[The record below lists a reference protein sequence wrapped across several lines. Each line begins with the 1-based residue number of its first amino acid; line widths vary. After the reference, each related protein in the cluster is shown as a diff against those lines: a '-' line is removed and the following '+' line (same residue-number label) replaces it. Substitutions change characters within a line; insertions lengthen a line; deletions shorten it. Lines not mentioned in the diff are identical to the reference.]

1 MFGCVFWRSKCSV
14 QSRPSCSGIS
24 CLLFVGISC
33 CWLLFCCWGGIY
45 WKWDNFGTSRHRFP
59 YLWKPST
66 SFSATGGFFICNTW
80 LEYKKGIWEGGEG
93 NKLKASFC
101 FVLNLGCQARSLFWE
116 EDKTTWEVTIDKF
129 NDYMTDLNTRTDQMM
144 EGIMSSQISR
154 ELEWVTVISKPSL
167 LPLCSWLILNVR
179 TSAAGSVKNGL

>member
-80 LEYKKGIWEGGEG
+80 LEYKKGIWEGGEE

-116 EDKTTWEVTIDKF
+116 EDKTTWEVAIDKF

-179 TSAAGSVKNGL
+179 TSAAGSVKNVL